1 MVGPGPDESARLG
14 GVLKALLI
22 ILALVAL
29 AGCGPG
35 TTADQDVALLVTE
48 DFGAGQLVRTEL
60 PAQDGETV
68 AGLLDRAGRPGDAT
82 AVGSI
87 HVNGVTTE
95 DGARERVRPGD
106 QVWIDLHG
114 QDVAAPLPPAVVGA
128 FPAPFTT
135 GIGADRIPT
144 RVECVEPGSEP
155 CRAVTETLVSLG
167 LPVGSGAVGNAVAD
181 ETLRVLV
188 GPWSRLRAAD
198 DASDLIAAGPA
209 RSGVYARFGRD
220 ARSLEV
226 LDPRGRPSETLAAG
240 AGLIAATRV
249 PLRRPVWFVT
259 GTDAEGVRAAAQ
271 AFGPQTLGQKLA
283 VAIAEGR
290 ALRVPS
296 VTPPRPEAPPN
307 P

>member
-1 MVGPGPDESARLG
+1 M
-14 GVLKALLI
+14 
-22 ILALVAL
+22 
-29 AGCGPG
+29 
-35 TTADQDVALLVTE
+35 
-48 DFGAGQLVRTEL
+48 RTEL

-68 AGLLDRAGRPGDAT
+68 AGLLDRAGRPDDA
-82 AVGSI
+82 AAAGSI
-87 HVNGVTTE
+87 HVNGVTSE
-95 DGARERVRPGD
+95 DGAQERVRPGD

-114 QDVAAPLPPAVVGA
+114 EDVAAPQPSAVVGA

-155 CRAVTETLVSLG
+155 CRAVTETLVGFG
-167 LPVGSGAVGNAVAD
+167 LPAGSGAVGNSMAD

-188 GPWSRLRAAD
+188 GPWSRLRNADEAA
-198 DASDLIAAGPA
+198 DLIAAGPA

-226 LDPRGRPSETLAAG
+226 LDPRGRPSETLTAG
-240 AGLIAATRV
+240 AGLIAATQV

-259 GTDAEGVRAAAQ
+259 GTDAAGVRAAAQ
-271 AFGPQTLGQKLA
+271 AFGPQALGQKLA
-283 VAIAEGR
+283 LAIADGR

-296 VTPPRPEAPPN
+296 VTPPRPKAPPN
-307 P
+307 A